1 MSPLVIGALGIIA
14 LVVLLFM
21 RMPIA
26 VAMGAIGVVGMSLV
40 VGPDAGLSILKTAP
54 FSAIAKYGFS
64 VVPLFILMGS
74 FCFHAG
80 VSRDLYNTV
89 NKWLGHFRGGLAMAT
104 VGACAGF
111 AAVSG
116 SSLATAATMGTVAL
130 PEMKKYKYD
139 PGLATGA
146 ISAGGTLGILIP
158 PSVVLVIYGI
168 LTEQSIGALFLAG
181 FIPGLLEA
189 IFYIITISIICRIN
203 PLAGPAGP
211 RASFREKIFSFKD
224 TWPVLLLFIVVI
236 GGIYTGIFSP
246 TEAAGIGAFFA
257 LLIAL
262 LKRKLNLKKFF
273 SSLEDTMKSTAM
285 IFTILIGAMVL
296 GYFMTVTRLPFELA
310 NIVSGLELNRYIV
323 FALIIA
329 VYVILGCVMI
339 PMAMVILTIPIVF
352 PLVTAQGFDPIWFGI
367 ITVRIFEIAQIT
379 PPVGMNVFVIRGV
392 ARDIPMGTIYKGIIP
407 FFISDM
413 CHLALLIMFPQIALF
428 LPNLMGSF

>member
-1 MSPLVIGALGIIA
+1 MSQLVIGVLGIIA

-40 VGPDAGLSILKTAP
+40 VGLDAGLSILKTAP
-54 FSAIAKYGFS
+54 FSAIARYGFS

-80 VSRDLYNTV
+80 ISRD
-89 NKWLGHFRGGLAMAT
+89 R
-104 VGACAGF
+104 
-111 AAVSG
+111 
-116 SSLATAATMGTVAL
+116 
-130 PEMKKYKYD
+130 
-139 PGLATGA
+139 
-146 ISAGGTLGILIP
+146 TLGILIP

-189 IFYIITISIICRIN
+189 IFYIITISIVCRIN

-211 RASFREKIFSFKD
+211 RASLREKILSFKD

-262 LKRKLNLKKFF
+262 GKRKLNVKKFF

-285 IFTILIGAMVL
+285 IFTILIGAMLL

-310 NIVSGLELNRYIV
+310 NIVSGLEFNRYVV

-392 ARDIPMGTIYKGIIP
+392 AGDIPMGTIYKGIIP
-407 FFISDM
+407 FFLSDI
-413 CHLALLIMFPQIALF
+413 CHLTLLIIFPQIALF
-428 LPNLMGSF
+428 LPNLMG